1 MKRLIYFLMAL
12 LGFGS
17 VGCEP
22 ESYGV
27 AEYGVPMVNYQ
38 VKTRV
43 VDSEGNPIKGI
54 EVTVSGNEDFSYSW
68 AYVLETTTQ
77 ENGTLANSR
86 THDMMG
92 VSELYIRLTDVDGE
106 ENGGEF
112 EELVQ
117 SINVN
122 HHNKIEE
129 GDGSWYRG
137 CYEVKVGDV
146 VLYRVGEEEPTS
158 EQSAADDTND
168 NL

>member
-17 VGCEP
+17 VGCES

-43 VDSEGNPIKGI
+43 VDSEGNPIKDI
-54 EVTVSGNEDFSYSW
+54 EVTVSGSEDFSYNW

-77 ENGTLANSR
+77 EDGTLANSR

-92 VSELYIRLTDVDGE
+92 VSKLYIRLTDVDGE

-122 HHNKIEE
+122 HDNKIEK

-137 CYEVKVGDV
+137 CYEVTVGDI
-146 VLYRVGEEEPTS
+146 VLEPKGANEDEEPA
-158 EQSAADDTND
+158 EGQE
-168 NL
+168 

>member
-17 VGCEP
+17 AGCEP

-43 VDSEGNPIKGI
+43 VDSEGNPIKDI
-54 EVTVSGNEDFSYSW
+54 EVTLSGSEDFSYSW

-77 ENGTLANSR
+77 EDGTLANSR

-92 VSELYIRLTDVDGE
+92 VSKLYIRLTDVDGE

-112 EELVQ
+112 ESVKMSVDDLE
-117 SINVN
+117 SKRI
-122 HHNKIEE
+122 KK
-129 GDGSWYRG
+129 GDGWYSG
-137 CYEVKVGDV
+137 EYELKAKVQ
-146 VLYRVGEEEPTS
+146 LKKK
-158 EQSAADDTND
+158 
-168 NL
+168 

>member
-17 VGCEP
+17 AGCEP

-38 VKTRV
+38 LKTRV
-43 VDSEGNPIKGI
+43 VDSEGNPIKDI
-54 EVTVSGNEDFSYSW
+54 EVTVSEIEDFNNSW

-77 ENGTLANSR
+77 EDGTLANSR
-86 THDMMG
+86 THGMMG
-92 VSELYIRLTDVDGE
+92 GFKLYIRLTDVDGE

-117 SINVN
+117 SVNVN
-122 HHNKIEE
+122 HLNKIEE
-129 GDGSWYRG
+129 GDGNWYRG
-137 CYEVKVGDV
+137 CYEVKVGDI
-146 VLYRVGEEEPTS
+146 VLEPKGAIENEEPA
-158 EQSAADDTND
+158 EGQE
-168 NL
+168 

>member
-1 MKRLIYFLMAL
+1 MKRRIYFLMAL

-17 VGCEP
+17 AGCEP

-43 VDSEGNPIKGI
+43 VDSEGNPIKDI
-54 EVTVSGNEDFSYSW
+54 EVTVSGSEDFNNSW

-77 ENGTLANSR
+77 EDGTLANSR

-92 VSELYIRLTDVDGE
+92 VSKLYIRLTDVDGE

-122 HHNKIEE
+122 HDNKIEK

-137 CYEVKVGDV
+137 CYEVKVGDI
-146 VLYRVGEEEPTS
+146 VLEPKGANEDEEPA
-158 EQSAADDTND
+158 EGQE
-168 NL
+168 

>member
-17 VGCEP
+17 AGCES
-22 ESYGV
+22 EEYYGM
-27 AEYGVPMVNYQ
+27 AEYGTPTVNYQ

-43 VDSEGNPIKGI
+43 VDSEGNPIKDI
-54 EVTVSGNEDFSYSW
+54 EVTLSGSEDFSYSW

-77 ENGTLANSR
+77 EDGTLANSR

-92 VSELYIRLTDVDGE
+92 VSKLYIRLTDVDGE

-117 SINVN
+117 SVNVN
-122 HHNKIEE
+122 HLNKIEE
-129 GDGSWYRG
+129 GDGNWYRG
-137 CYEVKVGDV
+137 SYEVKVGDV
-146 VLYRVGEEEPTS
+146 VLEPKGANEDEEPA
-158 EQSAADDTND
+158 EGQE
-168 NL
+168 

>member
-1 MKRLIYFLMAL
+1 
-12 LGFGS
+12 
-17 VGCEP
+17 
-22 ESYGV
+22 
-27 AEYGVPMVNYQ
+27 MVH
-38 VKTRV
+38 
-43 VDSEGNPIKGI
+43 G
-54 EVTVSGNEDFSYSW
+54 
-68 AYVLETTTQ
+68 
-77 ENGTLANSR
+77 
-86 THDMMG
+86 MMG
-92 VSELYIRLTDVDGE
+92 VSKLYIRLTDVDGE

-122 HHNKIEE
+122 HDNKIEE

>member
-17 VGCEP
+17 AGCES
-22 ESYGV
+22 EEYYGM
-27 AEYGVPMVNYQ
+27 AEYGTPTVNYQ

-54 EVTVSGNEDFSYSW
+54 EVTVSGSEDFNLSW

-77 ENGTLANSR
+77 EDGTLANSMTQR
-86 THDMMG
+86 SRD
-92 VSELYIRLTDVDGE
+92 VNELYIKLTDVDGE

-117 SINVN
+117 SVDVN
-122 HHNKIEE
+122 NDNKVEQ

-137 CYEVKVGDV
+137 CYEVAVGDI
-146 VLYRVGEEEPTS
+146 VLEPKSVGEEE
-158 EQSAADDTND
+158 SAEE
-168 NL
+168 

>member
-17 VGCEP
+17 AGCEP

-38 VKTRV
+38 LKTRV
-43 VDSEGNPIKGI
+43 VDSEGNPIKDI
-54 EVTVSGNEDFSYSW
+54 EVTVSEIEDFNNSW

-77 ENGTLANSR
+77 EDGTLANSR
-86 THDMMG
+86 THGMMG
-92 VSELYIRLTDVDGE
+92 GFKLYIRLTDVDGE

-117 SINVN
+117 SVNVN
-122 HHNKIEE
+122 HLNKIEE
-129 GDGSWYRG
+129 GDGNWYRG
-137 CYEVKVGDV
+137 CYEVKVGDI
-146 VLYRVGEEEPTS
+146 VLEPKGANEDEEPA
-158 EQSAADDTND
+158 EGQE
-168 NL
+168 